1 MNDLIKK
8 AKIKAIMDIMSQME
22 DMELERLMPKS
33 EEMSDIE
40 EMKPESKGIT
50 IMKIKS
56 SKTPEIE
63 MEDES
68 EEEDSEEESSIDPY
82 SALGR
87 LKAKMKKRNV
97 NWILHRLD

>member
-1 MNDLIKK
+1 MNDLMKK
-8 AKIKAIMDIMSQME
+8 AKMKAIMDIMSQME

-33 EEMSDIE
+33 EEMSDME

-63 MEDES
+63 MEDDS
-68 EEEDSEEESSIDPY
+68 EEEEDDSEEESSIDPY

-87 LKAKMKKRNV
+87 LKAKMKKGM
-97 NWILHRLD
+97 

>member
-1 MNDLIKK
+1 MKK
-8 AKIKAIMDIMSQME
+8 AKMKAIMDIMSQME

-33 EEMSDIE
+33 EEMSDME

-63 MEDES
+63 MED
-68 EEEDSEEESSIDPY
+68 DSEEEEDDSEEENSIDPY

-87 LKAKMKKRNV
+87 LKAKLKKGM
-97 NWILHRLD
+97 

>member
-8 AKIKAIMDIMSQME
+8 AKMKAIMDIMSQME

-63 MEDES
+63 MED
-68 EEEDSEEESSIDPY
+68 DSEEEEDDSEEENSIDPY

-87 LKAKMKKRNV
+87 LKAKMKMKKGM
-97 NWILHRLD
+97 

>member
-1 MNDLIKK
+1 MKK
-8 AKIKAIMDIMSQME
+8 AKMKAIMDIMSQME

-33 EEMSDIE
+33 EEMPDIE

-63 MEDES
+63 MEDDS
-68 EEEDSEEESSIDPY
+68 EEEKDGSEEESSIDPY

-87 LKAKMKKRNV
+87 LKAKMKMKKGM
-97 NWILHRLD
+97 

>member
-1 MNDLIKK
+1 MKK

-33 EEMSDIE
+33 EEMPDME

-63 MEDES
+63 MEDDS
-68 EEEDSEEESSIDPY
+68 EEESDDSEEESSIDPY

-87 LKAKMKKRNV
+87 LKAKLKKGM
-97 NWILHRLD
+97 